1 MCLREAVRVK
11 RREEKFGIDK
21 KAIENGSPSSNGNS
35 EGACACGE
43 MRAGVVRHFRTHVR
57 L

>member
-21 KAIENGSPSSNGNS
+21 KTIGNASPNSNGNS
-35 EGACACGE
+35 ESACACGE
-43 MRAGVVRHFRTHVR
+43 MREGVVRHFRTHAR